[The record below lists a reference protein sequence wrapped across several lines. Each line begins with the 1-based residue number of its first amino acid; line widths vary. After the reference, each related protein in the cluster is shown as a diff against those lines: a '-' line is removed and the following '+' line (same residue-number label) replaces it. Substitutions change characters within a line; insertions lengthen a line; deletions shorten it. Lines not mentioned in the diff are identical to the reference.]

1 MPCSKT
7 FFPSNYTVKLRC
19 QLNLLP
25 FKTQVCRCF
34 MLTHVTLYLN
44 AFHTISWINVVW
56 RTQATFC
63 IKAASSGPQNV
74 RGLFFPKDKQ
84 SIRKRSQFINWVCVS
99 KQQDKLMKLQ
109 LDIYWHFNISIIWTL
124 NYLDRSA
131 QSPWVRVIEVWLYS
145 SFGYFLLAIYAQK
158 KILFWQQIIPFFV
171 FRCHT
176 ISGKCFCKSGFTGLL
191 CDQQISEI
199 LT

>member
-1 MPCSKT
+1 MM
-7 FFPSNYTVKLRC
+7 KLRC

-25 FKTQVCRCF
+25 FKTQICKCF
-34 MLTHVTLYLN
+34 MLTHVTLYRN
-44 AFHTISWINVVW
+44 AFHTISSISVVW

-63 IKAASSGPQNV
+63 IKTASSGPQNV
-74 RGLFFPKDKQ
+74 RDPFFPKGKQ
-84 SIRKRSQFINWVCVS
+84 SIIIVFQLEKGANLSTEYVSASSRIKSWSFNWTYI
-99 KQQDKLMKLQ
+99 D
-109 LDIYWHFNISIIWTL
+109 ISIFQLSGLSIIRTIQPSL
-124 NYLDRSA
+124 HESG
-131 QSPWVRVIEVWLYS
+131 QSRFDCIVALVIFFWPFMPKRKWS
-145 SFGYFLLAIYAQK
+145 PS
-158 KILFWQQIIPFFV
+158 FWQQIISFFV